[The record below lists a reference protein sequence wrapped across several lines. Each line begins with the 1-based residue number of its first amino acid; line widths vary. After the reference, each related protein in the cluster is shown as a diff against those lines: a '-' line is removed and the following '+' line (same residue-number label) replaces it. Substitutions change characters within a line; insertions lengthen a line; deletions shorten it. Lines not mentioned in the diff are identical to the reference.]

1 MNEKDKKGKYSH
13 LNEGALAESNLS
25 KKNKIEEAEITKTE
39 TEMVS
44 VSSKKE
50 RDESLLSQKEELVEI
65 PIQQG
70 TSNVLVK
77 SFMPP
82 TTNRKGNMY
91 MFLFDQNGCPRIC
104 IGPHC
109 EQKKKLT

>member
-1 MNEKDKKGKYSH
+1 MDEKDKKEKYSH
-13 LNEGALAESNLS
+13 LNEGALAEINLR
-25 KKNKIEEAEITKTE
+25 KKNKIEEAEITRTE

-44 VSSKKE
+44 ISSKKE

-77 SFMPP
+77 SFILP

-91 MFLFDQNGCPRIC
+91 TFFLDQDGCPRIC

-109 EQKKKLT
+109 KQNNN